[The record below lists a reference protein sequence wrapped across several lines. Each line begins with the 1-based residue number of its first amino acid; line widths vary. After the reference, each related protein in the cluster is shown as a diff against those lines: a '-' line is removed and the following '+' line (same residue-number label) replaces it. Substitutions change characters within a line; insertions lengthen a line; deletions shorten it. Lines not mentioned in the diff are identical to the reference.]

1 MINWRLKMDELL
13 KQLAESNLLT
23 ESTLATVR
31 TQVETM
37 ITEAVQAKEIEVKA
51 FLTEQWIAERE
62 LLVESLDA
70 KLTDLVESE
79 VSELVGDIKS
89 FRNLEVEFAEKLEQ
103 EKTVLK
109 EAYENDIGTMVKHL
123 DTFIESRLAVELQEF
138 ATDLEQVK
146 KNEFAMNI
154 YETFAPMFQ
163 ERFVS
168 QDETYAKLQETETK
182 LTEASRKLAQTQKLC
197 ESAER
202 KAKMSDLL
210 NVISDENQRK
220 VMSTLL
226 ESVATPDL
234 DSAYGKYISV
244 VIERG
249 TKPTPAKAVDATVT
263 QINESTQAVVTGDKL
278 PIVPAPT
285 NQTPSDQAAYANM
298 RKLAGLV

>member
-1 MINWRLKMDELL
+1 M
-13 KQLAESNLLT
+13 
-23 ESTLATVR
+23 V
-31 TQVETM
+31 TQ
-37 ITEAVQAKEIEVKA
+37 
-51 FLTEQWIAERE
+51 
-62 LLVESLDA
+62 
-70 KLTDLVESE
+70 
-79 VSELVGDIKS
+79 
-89 FRNLEVEFAEKLEQ
+89 
-103 EKTVLK
+103 
-109 EAYENDIGTMVKHL
+109 L
-123 DTFIESRLAVELQEF
+123 DTFIENRLAVELQEF
-138 ATDLEQVK
+138 AADLEQVK

-168 QDETYAKLQETETK
+168 QDETYAKLQETELK
-182 LTEASRKLAQTQKLC
+182 LTEASQKLAQTQKLC
-197 ESAER
+197 EGAER

-210 NVISDENQRK
+210 NTIGDENQRK

-249 TKPTPAKAVDATVT
+249 TKQTPAVTTPEANVT
-263 QINESTQAVVTGDKL
+263 QINESTQAVVTGDTK

-285 NQTPSDQAAYANM
+285 NLTPSDQAAYANM